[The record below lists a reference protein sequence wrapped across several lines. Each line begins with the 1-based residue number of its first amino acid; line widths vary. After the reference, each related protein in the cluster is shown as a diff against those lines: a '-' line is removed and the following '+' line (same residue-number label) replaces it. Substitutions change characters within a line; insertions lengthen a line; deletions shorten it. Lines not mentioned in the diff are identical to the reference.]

1 MSCSKIRKHLEAAE
15 AEVRHALTAS
25 LENKHEENLTL
36 LVDTLNNIKELLV
49 TTPIRGV
56 DNVTEHYRKNA
67 EHNFTIPDPD
77 GGVNTVDGYKFSLES
92 DIDLNTGGY
101 KVPADILQFPTTIP
115 GADIKIDST
124 VSTTLAS
131 TNQVNLAGK
140 AAMNVYGGLMEF
152 ADGATALLGSKNSD
166 KLLAKAG
173 KLSSVLEDT
182 MRDLPASIE
191 AAANEL
197 EKSGIAQKL
206 ETIVSSG
213 ELEEGLKET
222 LSKSE
227 EKLKEMSNKYGD
239 FFKKNLT

>member
-77 GGVNTVDGYKFSLES
+77 GGVNTVDGYKFNLES
-92 DIDLNTGGY
+92 DIDLNTCGY

-124 VSTTLAS
+124 SDNITFTGGDYSACNNASWDYNLDGVTVGDIDLSGNLDFTTNDIHYTDNVISLGD
-131 TNQVNLAGK
+131 TRVGK
-140 AAMNVYGGLMEF
+140 DL
-152 ADGATALLGSKNSD
+152 D
-166 KLLAKAG
+166 KLDDVIDKDKHAQDLN
-173 KLSSVLEDT
+173 D
-182 MRDLPASIE
+182 RD
-191 AAANEL
+191 
-197 EKSGIAQKL
+197 
-206 ETIVSSG
+206 G
-213 ELEEGLKET
+213 E
-222 LSKSE
+222 
-227 EKLKEMSNKYGD
+227 
-239 FFKKNLT
+239 

>member
-15 AEVRHALTAS
+15 GEVRQALTAS

-124 VSTTLAS
+124 SDNITFTAGDYSACNNASWDFNLDGVTVGEVDLTGNLDFTT
-131 TNQVNLAGK
+131 TNVHH
-140 AAMNVYGGLMEF
+140 
-152 ADGATALLGSKNSD
+152 
-166 KLLAKAG
+166 
-173 KLSSVLEDT
+173 
-182 MRDLPASIE
+182 
-191 AAANEL
+191 
-197 EKSGIAQKL
+197 
-206 ETIVSSG
+206 
-213 ELEEGLKET
+213 
-222 LSKSE
+222 
-227 EKLKEMSNKYGD
+227 
-239 FFKKNLT
+239 

>member
-56 DNVTEHYRKNA
+56 DNVTEHYRRNA
-67 EHNFTIPDPD
+67 EHNFTVDVPDPD

-92 DIDLNTGGY
+92 DVDLNTGGY

-124 VSTTLAS
+124 SDNITFTGGDYSACNNASWDYNLGGVTVGDVDLSGNLDFSTTSDIHFTDNVVTLGD
-131 TNQVNLAGK
+131 NRVGK
-140 AAMNVYGGLMEF
+140 DL
-152 ADGATALLGSKNSD
+152 D
-166 KLLAKAG
+166 KLDDVIDKDKHAQDLN
-173 KLSSVLEDT
+173 D
-182 MRDLPASIE
+182 RD
-191 AAANEL
+191 
-197 EKSGIAQKL
+197 
-206 ETIVSSG
+206 G
-213 ELEEGLKET
+213 E
-222 LSKSE
+222 
-227 EKLKEMSNKYGD
+227 
-239 FFKKNLT
+239 

>member
-1 MSCSKIRKHLEAAE
+1 MSCSKIRQHLEAAE
-15 AEVRHALTAS
+15 GEVRQALAAS

-115 GADIKIDST
+115 GADIKIDTTEGDNITFTGGDYSACNNASWDYNLSGVT
-124 VSTTLAS
+124 VGDIDLSGNLDFTTNDIHYTDNVVSLGD
-131 TNQVNLAGK
+131 TRVGK
-140 AAMNVYGGLMEF
+140 DL
-152 ADGATALLGSKNSD
+152 D
-166 KLLAKAG
+166 KLDDVIDKDKHAQDLN
-173 KLSSVLEDT
+173 D
-182 MRDLPASIE
+182 RD
-191 AAANEL
+191 
-197 EKSGIAQKL
+197 
-206 ETIVSSG
+206 G
-213 ELEEGLKET
+213 E
-222 LSKSE
+222 
-227 EKLKEMSNKYGD
+227 
-239 FFKKNLT
+239 